1 MRQSL
6 RLPWVTSVLLLT
18 AAGLSTGCPSGESLA
33 TPTET
38 GDGSTA
44 ADLGGT
50 PDAAT
55 SPTTNDGGG
64 TTTPIA
70 VQNPSFEAPFLNAG
84 TYVTNAVPM
93 GWQSYGAIDN
103 GSRAVGALNPS
114 STQLYLDPAP
124 DGRNVG
130 VVFLLD
136 RVGDPSYFA
145 NSPAGLQQTL
155 TDTLAPS
162 SDYTLIVD
170 VGNIKTDG
178 SPQHPFDFSGFP
190 NYRIDLLAGGQV
202 LASDSN
208 MLRPAEGRFLQSTVR
223 YTTGAQ
229 HPQLGMPLGIR
240 LVNLNSAVGTE
251 VNFDN
256 VRLQR
261 TSR

>member
-1 MRQSL
+1 MRRSL
-6 RLPWVTSVLLLT
+6 RLPWVTSVVLLT
-18 AAGLSTGCPSGESLA
+18 ALGLAAGCPSGESLV

-38 GDGSTA
+38 SDGSTG

-55 SPTTNDGGG
+55 AATDGG
-64 TTTPIA
+64 TTTPVA

-84 TYVTNAVPM
+84 TYVTSTVPM
-93 GWQSYGAIDN
+93 GWQAYGAIDN
-103 GSRAVGALNPS
+103 GSRSVGALNPS

-155 TDTLAPS
+155 TDTLAAN

-202 LASDSN
+202 LAADSN
-208 MLRPAEGRFLQSTVR
+208 GLKPGEGRFLQSTVR
-223 YTTGAQ
+223 YSTGAQ

>member
-1 MRQSL
+1 M
-6 RLPWVTSVLLLT
+6 
-18 AAGLSTGCPSGESLA
+18 STPVF
-33 TPTET
+33 
-38 GDGSTA
+38 
-44 ADLGGT
+44 
-50 PDAAT
+50 
-55 SPTTNDGGG
+55 
-64 TTTPIA
+64 
-70 VQNPSFEAPFLNAG
+70 VQNPSFEVPVLSAG
-84 TYVTNAVPM
+84 TYVTTAAPM

-103 GSRAVGALNPS
+103 GYRAVGALNPS

-124 DGRNVG
+124 EGRNVG

-136 RVGDPSYFA
+136 RSGDPSYFA

-155 TDTLAPS
+155 NETLAANS
-162 SDYTLIVD
+162 EYTLSVD

-202 LASDSN
+202 LASDEN
-208 MLRPAEGRFLQSTVR
+208 TLRPGEGRFLLSTVR
-223 YTTGAQ
+223 YSTGSQ
-229 HPQLGMPLGIR
+229 HPQLGLPLGIR

-261 TSR
+261 STR